1 MKSHKSPIKRSLLA
15 ATLVIGQALS
25 LPMLPAFAADS
36 VTLAGNAVMTDI
48 ATVGT
53 WTSAKRAEQIQNNLD
68 NALVA
73 ASDKSPSSVA
83 VTYVK
88 GSPVITLGGYQVAT
102 VDAASARAAGT
113 TTALLA
119 KKWADALRSSLQDQ
133 ASVEAYVAQISGA
146 YQASAP
152 SVIPSAPSPNVIPA
166 AHNQNYQQTPN
177 YSQTPN
183 YQQPPSYQPP
193 HMQGRIV
200 YAPAGLVIP
209 ATLQTSIATEIAKP
223 GDMIQAQVSQ
233 AVILG
238 ETQIPQGSVLLGT
251 VVDASAGKMLGRSGE
266 LEIKFNRLRTTDGQ
280 EIPLTAHI
288 VGGVDKYD
296 DRGGDKSD
304 QFKGETWKGKAVQAG
319 VRGLI
324 GAGTGAALGTA
335 VGAIAGGGRGVGRG
349 AWSGTA
355 IGAGVGVA
363 QSLLLRKG
371 ANVRIASGT
380 PIQLQLDAPLQFA
393 VPGMQPPVAYTGNY

>member
-1 MKSHKSPIKRSLLA
+1 MKLHKSPIKRSLVA
-15 ATLVIGQALS
+15 ATLVIGQTLS
-25 LPMLPAFAADS
+25 MSLLPAFAAEN

-48 ATVGT
+48 ATVGS
-53 WTSAKRAEQIQNNLD
+53 WSSEKRAEQIQNNLD

-73 ASDKSPSSVA
+73 ATDKSPAAVA

-113 TTALLA
+113 STALLA
-119 KKWADALRSSLQDQ
+119 KKWADALRGSLRDQ
-133 ASVEAYVAQISGA
+133 ASVEAYVAQISGS

-152 SVIPSAPSPNVIPA
+152 SVIPSAPIREQNVAPA
-166 AHNQNYQQTPN
+166 GQSNQ
-177 YSQTPN
+177 
-183 YQQPPSYQPP
+183 PSYQPP
-193 HMQGRIV
+193 QMQGRVV
-200 YAPAGLVIP
+200 YAPAGLTIP
-209 ATLQTSIATEIAKP
+209 AKLSTSIATEVAKP
-223 GDMIQAQVSQ
+223 GDMIQAEVSQ

-251 VVDASAGKMLGRSGE
+251 IVDASAGKMLGRSGA
-266 LEIKFNRLRTTDGQ
+266 LEIKFNRLRTMDGQ

-288 VGGVDKYD
+288 VGGVDKYQ

-393 VPGMQPPVAYTGNY
+393 VPNMQAPVAYTGNY

>member
-1 MKSHKSPIKRSLLA
+1 MKSHKSPFTRSLVA
-15 ATLVIGQALS
+15 ATLIVGQALS
-25 LPMLPAFAADS
+25 MPLLPAFAADS
-36 VTLAGNAVMTDI
+36 NVTLAGNAVMTDI
-48 ATVGT
+48 ATVGS

-73 ASDKSPSSVA
+73 AGDKSPGAVA

-119 KKWADALRSSLQDQ
+119 KRWADNLRQALVDQ
-133 ASVEAYVAQISGA
+133 ASVEAYVGQISGT

-152 SVIPSAPSPNVIPA
+152 SVIPSAPAPNV
-166 AHNQNYQQTPN
+166 TPSRQPQ
-177 YSQTPN
+177 SQP
-183 YQQPPSYQPP
+183 QYQPP
-193 HMQGRIV
+193 QMQGRVV

-209 ATLQTSIATEIAKP
+209 ATLQTSIATEVAKP

-251 VVDASAGKMLGRSGE
+251 VVDASAGRMLGRTGD
-266 LEIKFNRLRTTDGQ
+266 LEIKFNRMRTMDGQ

-288 VGGVDKYD
+288 MGGIDKYND
-296 DRGGDKSD
+296 KGGDKSD
-304 QFKGETWKGKAVQAG
+304 QFVGETWKGKAVQAG

-380 PIQLQLDAPLQFA
+380 PFQLQLDAPLQFA
-393 VPGMQPPVAYTGNY
+393 VPNMQAPVAYTGNY

>member
-1 MKSHKSPIKRSLLA
+1 
-15 ATLVIGQALS
+15 
-25 LPMLPAFAADS
+25 MLPAFAADN
-36 VTLAGNAVMTDI
+36 VTLAGSAVLTDI
-48 ATVGT
+48 ASAGSFSGT
-53 WTSAKRAEQIQNNLD
+53 KRAEMIQSNLD

-73 ASDKSPSSVA
+73 TKDLSPSAVA

-102 VDAASARAAGT
+102 VDSASAKSAGLST
-113 TTALLA
+113 TLLA
-119 KKWADALRSSLQDQ
+119 KRWADNLRDALRDQ
-133 ASVEAYVAQISGA
+133 ASVEAYIGQISGS

-152 SVIPSAPSPNVIPA
+152 ASIPSAPTQVAPQAPSAPQGGPS
-166 AHNQNYQQTPN
+166 NYM
-177 YSQTPN
+177 
-183 YQQPPSYQPP
+183 PPQ
-193 HMQGRIV
+193 MQGRVV
-200 YAPAGLVIP
+200 YAPAGLTIP
-209 ATLQTSIATEIAKP
+209 ATLSTSIATEVAKP
-223 GDMIQAQVSQ
+223 GDMIQAQISQ

-238 ETQIPQGSVLLGT
+238 DSQIPAGSVLLGT
-251 VVDASAGKMLGRSGE
+251 IVDANAGKMLGRSGS
-266 LEIKFNRLRTTDGQ
+266 LEIKFNRLRTMDGQ

-380 PIQLQLDAPLQFA
+380 PIQLQLDAPLQFS
-393 VPGMQPPVAYTGNY
+393 VPAPAPVAYYGNY

>member
-1 MKSHKSPIKRSLLA
+1 MKSHKSPFTRSLVA
-15 ATLVIGQALS
+15 ATLIVGQALS
-25 LPMLPAFAADS
+25 MPLLPAFAADS
-36 VTLAGNAVMTDI
+36 NVTLAGNAVMTDI
-48 ATVGT
+48 ATVGS

-73 ASDKSPSSVA
+73 AGDKSPGAVA

-119 KKWADALRSSLQDQ
+119 KKWADNLRQALVDQ
-133 ASVEAYVAQISGA
+133 ASVDAYVGQISGT

-152 SVIPSAPSPNVIPA
+152 SVIPSAPAPNV
-166 AHNQNYQQTPN
+166 TPSRQPQ
-177 YSQTPN
+177 SQP
-183 YQQPPSYQPP
+183 QYQPP
-193 HMQGRIV
+193 QMQGRVV

-209 ATLQTSIATEIAKP
+209 ATLQTSIATEVAKP

-238 ETQIPQGSVLLGT
+238 ETQIPQGAVLLGT
-251 VVDASAGKMLGRSGE
+251 VVDASAGRMLGRTGD
-266 LEIKFNRLRTTDGQ
+266 LEIKFNRMRTMDGQ

-288 VGGVDKYD
+288 VGGIDKYND
-296 DRGGDKSD
+296 KGGDRSD
-304 QFKGETWKGKAVQAG
+304 QFVGETWKGKAVQAG

-380 PIQLQLDAPLQFA
+380 PFQLQLDAPLQFA
-393 VPGMQPPVAYTGNY
+393 VPNMQAPVAYTGNY

>member
-1 MKSHKSPIKRSLLA
+1 MKRSIVA
-15 ATLVIGQALS
+15 ATLIIGQALS
-25 LPMLPAFAADS
+25 MPLLPAFAADS
-36 VTLAGNAVMTDI
+36 NVTLAGNAVMTDI
-48 ATVGT
+48 ATVGS
-53 WTSAKRAEQIQNNLD
+53 WSSSKRAEQIQNNLD

-73 ASDKSPSSVA
+73 ASDKSPAAVS

-102 VDAASARAAGT
+102 VDAASAKAAGT

-119 KKWADALRSSLQDQ
+119 KRWADNLRQALVDQ
-133 ASVEAYVAQISGA
+133 ASVEAYVAQISGT

-152 SVIPSAPSPNVIPA
+152 SVIPSAPAPNV
-166 AHNQNYQQTPN
+166 TPSRQPQ
-177 YSQTPN
+177 SQP
-183 YQQPPSYQPP
+183 QYQPP
-193 HMQGRIV
+193 QMQGRVV

-209 ATLQTSIATEIAKP
+209 ATLQTSIATEVAKP

-251 VVDASAGKMLGRSGE
+251 VVDASAGRMLGRTGA
-266 LEIKFNRLRTTDGQ
+266 LEIKFNRMRTMDGQ

-288 VGGVDKYD
+288 MGGIDKYND
-296 DRGGDKSD
+296 KGGDKSD
-304 QFKGETWKGKAVQAG
+304 QFVGETWKGKAMQAG

-393 VPGMQPPVAYTGNY
+393 VPNMQAPVAYTGNY

>member
-1 MKSHKSPIKRSLLA
+1 MKSHKSPFTRSLVA
-15 ATLVIGQALS
+15 ATLIVGQALS
-25 LPMLPAFAADS
+25 MPLLPAFAADS
-36 VTLAGNAVMTDI
+36 NVTLAGNAVMTDI

-73 ASDKSPSSVA
+73 AGDKSPGAVA

-119 KKWADALRSSLQDQ
+119 KKWADNLRQALVDQ
-133 ASVEAYVAQISGA
+133 ASVDAYVGQISGT

-152 SVIPSAPSPNVIPA
+152 SVIPSAPAPNVTPA
-166 AHNQNYQQTPN
+166 R
-177 YSQTPN
+177 
-183 YQQPPSYQPP
+183 QPQGQPQYQPP
-193 HMQGRIV
+193 QMQGRVV

-209 ATLQTSIATEIAKP
+209 VTLQTSIATEVAKP

-238 ETQIPQGSVLLGT
+238 ESQIPQGSVLLGT
-251 VVDASAGKMLGRSGE
+251 VVDASAGRMLGRTGD
-266 LEIKFNRLRTTDGQ
+266 LEIKFNRMRTMDGQ

-288 VGGVDKYD
+288 MGGIDKYND
-296 DRGGDKSD
+296 KGGDKSD
-304 QFKGETWKGKAVQAG
+304 QFVGETWKGKAVQAG

-380 PIQLQLDAPLQFA
+380 PFQLQLDAPLQFA
-393 VPGMQPPVAYTGNY
+393 VPNMQAPVAYTGNY

>member
-1 MKSHKSPIKRSLLA
+1 MKSHKSPFTRSLVA
-15 ATLVIGQALS
+15 ATLIVGQALS
-25 LPMLPAFAADS
+25 MPLLPAFAADS
-36 VTLAGNAVMTDI
+36 NVTLAGNAVMTDI
-48 ATVGT
+48 ATVGS

-73 ASDKSPSSVA
+73 AGDKSPGAVA

-119 KKWADALRSSLQDQ
+119 KKWADNLRQALVDQ
-133 ASVEAYVAQISGA
+133 ASVDAYVGQISGT

-152 SVIPSAPSPNVIPA
+152 SVIPSAPAPNV
-166 AHNQNYQQTPN
+166 TPSRQPQ
-177 YSQTPN
+177 SQP
-183 YQQPPSYQPP
+183 QYQPP
-193 HMQGRIV
+193 QMQGRVV

-209 ATLQTSIATEIAKP
+209 ATLQTSIATEVAKP

-238 ETQIPQGSVLLGT
+238 ETQIPQGAVLLGT
-251 VVDASAGKMLGRSGE
+251 VVDASAGRMLGRTGD
-266 LEIKFNRLRTTDGQ
+266 LEIKFNRMRTMDGQ

-288 VGGVDKYD
+288 MGGIDKYND
-296 DRGGDKSD
+296 KGGDKSD
-304 QFKGETWKGKAVQAG
+304 QFVGETWKGKAVQAG

-380 PIQLQLDAPLQFA
+380 PFQLQLDAPLQFA
-393 VPGMQPPVAYTGNY
+393 VPNMQAPVAYTGNY

>member
-1 MKSHKSPIKRSLLA
+1 MPL
-15 ATLVIGQALS
+15 
-25 LPMLPAFAADS
+25 LPAFAADS
-36 VTLAGNAVMTDI
+36 NVTLAGNAVMTDI
-48 ATVGT
+48 ATVGS

-73 ASDKSPSSVA
+73 AGDKSPGAVA

-119 KKWADALRSSLQDQ
+119 KKWADNLRQALVDQ
-133 ASVEAYVAQISGA
+133 ASVDAYVGQISGT

-152 SVIPSAPSPNVIPA
+152 SVIPSAPAPNV
-166 AHNQNYQQTPN
+166 TPSRQPQ
-177 YSQTPN
+177 SQP
-183 YQQPPSYQPP
+183 QYQPP
-193 HMQGRIV
+193 QMQGRVV

-209 ATLQTSIATEIAKP
+209 ATLQTSIATEVAKP

-238 ETQIPQGSVLLGT
+238 ETQIPQGAVLLGT
-251 VVDASAGKMLGRSGE
+251 VVDASAGRMLGRTGD
-266 LEIKFNRLRTTDGQ
+266 LEIKFNRMRTMDGQ

-288 VGGVDKYD
+288 MGGIDKYND
-296 DRGGDKSD
+296 KGGDKSD
-304 QFKGETWKGKAVQAG
+304 QFVGETWKGKAVQAG

-380 PIQLQLDAPLQFA
+380 PFQLQLDAPLQFA
-393 VPGMQPPVAYTGNY
+393 VPNMQAPVAYTGNY

>member
-1 MKSHKSPIKRSLLA
+1 MKSQKSPIKRSLVA
-15 ATLVIGQALS
+15 ATLIVGQALS
-25 LPMLPAFAADS
+25 MPLLPAFAADS
-36 VTLAGNAVMTDI
+36 NVTLAGNAVMTNI
-48 ATVGT
+48 ATVGS
-53 WTSAKRAEQIQNNLD
+53 WTSEKRAEQIQNNLD

-73 ASDKSPSSVA
+73 ASDKSPASVA

-88 GSPVITLGGYQVAT
+88 GTPVITLGGYQVAT
-102 VDAASARAAGT
+102 VDASSARAAGT

-119 KKWADALRSSLQDQ
+119 KRWADNLRQALVDQ
-133 ASVEAYVAQISGA
+133 ASVEAYVGQISGN

-152 SVIPSAPSPNVIPA
+152 SVIPSAPAPNVTPA
-166 AHNQNYQQTPN
+166 RPPQ
-177 YSQTPN
+177 SQP
-183 YQQPPSYQPP
+183 QYQPP
-193 HMQGRIV
+193 QMQGRVV

-209 ATLQTSIATEIAKP
+209 ATLQTSIATEVARP

-251 VVDASAGKMLGRSGE
+251 VVDASAGRMLGRTGD
-266 LEIKFNRLRTTDGQ
+266 LEIKFNRMRTMDGQ

-288 VGGVDKYD
+288 MGGIDKYND
-296 DRGGDKSD
+296 KGGDKSD
-304 QFKGETWKGKAVQAG
+304 QFVGETWKGKAVQAG

-380 PIQLQLDAPLQFA
+380 PFQLQLDAPLQFV
-393 VPGMQPPVAYTGNY
+393 VPNMQAPVAYTGNY

>member
-1 MKSHKSPIKRSLLA
+1 MKSHKSPMKRSIVA
-15 ATLVIGQALS
+15 ATLIIGQALS
-25 LPMLPAFAADS
+25 MPLLPAFAADS
-36 VTLAGNAVMTDI
+36 NVTLAGNAVMTDI
-48 ATVGT
+48 ATVGS
-53 WTSAKRAEQIQNNLD
+53 WSSSKRAEQIQNNLD

-73 ASDKSPSSVA
+73 ASDKSPAAVS

-102 VDAASARAAGT
+102 VDAASAKAAGT

-119 KKWADALRSSLQDQ
+119 KRWADNLRQALVDQ
-133 ASVEAYVAQISGA
+133 ASVEAYVAQISGT

-152 SVIPSAPSPNVIPA
+152 SVIPSAPAPNV
-166 AHNQNYQQTPN
+166 TPSRQPQ
-177 YSQTPN
+177 SQP
-183 YQQPPSYQPP
+183 QYQPP
-193 HMQGRIV
+193 QMQGRVV

-209 ATLQTSIATEIAKP
+209 ATLQTSIATEVAKP

-251 VVDASAGKMLGRSGE
+251 VVDASAGRMLGRTGA
-266 LEIKFNRLRTTDGQ
+266 LEIKFNRMRTMDGQ

-288 VGGVDKYD
+288 MGGIDKYND
-296 DRGGDKSD
+296 KGGDKSD
-304 QFKGETWKGKAVQAG
+304 QFVGETWKGKAMQAG

-393 VPGMQPPVAYTGNY
+393 VPNMQAPVAYTGNY

>member
-1 MKSHKSPIKRSLLA
+1 MKSHKSPMKRSIVA
-15 ATLVIGQALS
+15 ATLIIGQALS
-25 LPMLPAFAADS
+25 MPLLPAFAADS
-36 VTLAGNAVMTDI
+36 NVTLAGNAVMTDI
-48 ATVGT
+48 ATVGS
-53 WTSAKRAEQIQNNLD
+53 WSSSKRAEQIQNNLD

-73 ASDKSPSSVA
+73 AGDKSPAAVS

-102 VDAASARAAGT
+102 VDAASAKAAGT

-119 KKWADALRSSLQDQ
+119 KRWADNLRQALVDQ
-133 ASVEAYVAQISGA
+133 ASVEAYVGQISGT

-152 SVIPSAPSPNVIPA
+152 SVIPSAPAPNV
-166 AHNQNYQQTPN
+166 TP
-177 YSQTPN
+177 SR
-183 YQQPPSYQPP
+183 QPQGQPQYQPP
-193 HMQGRIV
+193 QMQGRVV

-209 ATLQTSIATEIAKP
+209 ATLQTSIATEVAKP

-251 VVDASAGKMLGRSGE
+251 IVDASAGRMLGRTGA
-266 LEIKFNRLRTTDGQ
+266 LEIKFNRLRTMDGQ

-288 VGGVDKYD
+288 MGKVDKYND
-296 DRGGDKSD
+296 KGGDKSD
-304 QFKGETWKGKAVQAG
+304 QFVGETWKGKAMQAG

-393 VPGMQPPVAYTGNY
+393 VPNMQAPVAYTGNY